1 MIHKNIIKSILK
13 INPNAQV
20 VIRGNDL
27 ATCEIEW
34 HNCSPIPK
42 EQIEGI
48 LPIVEFEMALDEL
61 RAKRNKAL
69 ADSDWTQLPDV
80 GFNAAERNAWM
91 IYRQALRDITNN
103 IETAEQAKSI
113 SFPVKP

>member
-1 MIHKNIIKSILK
+1 MIQHKIVDGK
-13 INPNAQV
+13 IVALTPQEITDRQNAEAAW
-20 VIRGNDL
+20 L
-27 ATCEIEW
+27 ASQP
-34 HNCSPIPK
+34 SPL
-42 EQIEGI
+42 EVAMQ
-48 LPIVEFEMALDEL
+48 DL
-61 RAKRNKAL
+61 RARRNKAL

>member
-1 MIHKNIIKSILK
+1 MENIIIKSILK
-13 INPNAQV
+13 INPNAEV
-20 VIRGNDL
+20 TITGNDIN
-27 ATCEIEW
+27 TIQW

-42 EQIEGI
+42 EQIQAQF
-48 LPIVEFEMALDEL
+48 PIVEFEMALDEL